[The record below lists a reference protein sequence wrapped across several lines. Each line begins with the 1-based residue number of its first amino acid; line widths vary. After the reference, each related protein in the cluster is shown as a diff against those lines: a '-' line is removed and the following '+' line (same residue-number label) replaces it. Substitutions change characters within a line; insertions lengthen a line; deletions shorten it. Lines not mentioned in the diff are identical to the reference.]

1 VTDTNPTSIRV
12 FLADDH
18 ALVRAGIRA
27 LAEKIERVEVIGEAG
42 DGQQALE
49 LIENLQPD
57 VVLIDLRMPG
67 LSGFEVLKAI
77 REKFPRIHMIVLTVH
92 DEEEYAF
99 EALRS
104 GAAGYLPKSAA
115 SSELKLAIEHVM
127 SGKKYVSPTV
137 EQKASF
143 ELGRNAPDGPVPLS
157 ELTPRQREV
166 LKLIAEGYSTKNMA
180 RLLNISVKT
189 VETHRAQ
196 LMDRLNIHDIA
207 GLVRYAIKMGL
218 ISLEE
223 RAPVKK
229 RGGGA

>member
-1 VTDTNPTSIRV
+1 MTDTNSTSIRV
-12 FLADDH
+12 LLADDH

-127 SGKKYVSPTV
+127 GGKKYVSPTV
-137 EQKASF
+137 EQKASL
-143 ELGRNAPDGPVPLS
+143 ELGRNTPEGPVPLS

-218 ISLEE
+218 VSLEE
-223 RAPVKK
+223 LAPVKK